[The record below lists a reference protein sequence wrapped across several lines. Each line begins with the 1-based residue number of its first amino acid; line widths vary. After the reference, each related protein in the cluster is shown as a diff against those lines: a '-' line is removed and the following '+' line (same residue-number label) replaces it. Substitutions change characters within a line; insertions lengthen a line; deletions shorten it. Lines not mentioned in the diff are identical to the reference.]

1 MKNKTVLIT
10 GCSSGFGRGLVTAY
24 LQDGWTVLATL
35 RNSSKRSPELFGS
48 ELKKYEGKLFCLE
61 LDVENK
67 NDRDSMVSFIQNQ
80 FSGKLDALV
89 NNAGYGLFGVF
100 EELSED
106 LIRKQMEVNFFGC
119 VLLTQALLPSIR
131 ATRGVILNLSSML
144 GFFAPPMSS
153 LYCASKFAIEGWS
166 ESLHFELA
174 PHGVRV
180 VLIEPG
186 SFNTQFGSNLMQVE
200 AAASRLSVYSTQTKK
215 HQALRKRIVD
225 RKSGNPNVVVQKI
238 LKISNSNCSP
248 VRVMCGKDAKS
259 TYWMKRVLPTRI
271 LNLLLSVTY
280 QKLFS

>member
-10 GCSSGFGRGLVTAY
+10 GCSSGFGRGLV
-24 LQDGWTVLATL
+24 
-35 RNSSKRSPELFGS
+35 
-48 ELKKYEGKLFCLE
+48 
-61 LDVENK
+61 
-67 NDRDSMVSFIQNQ
+67 
-80 FSGKLDALV
+80 KLDALV

-186 SFNTQFGSNLMQVE
+186 SFNTQFGSNLMQ
-200 AAASRLSVYSTQTKK
+200 YSICFHFFSEQ
-215 HQALRKRIVD
+215 
-225 RKSGNPNVVVQKI
+225 VV
-238 LKISNSNCSP
+238 C
-248 VRVMCGKDAKS
+248 
-259 TYWMKRVLPTRI
+259 
-271 LNLLLSVTY
+271 
-280 QKLFS
+280 FF